1 MDEKYS
7 ELFIKNRI
15 ADGPLSLLEL
25 SPRAYNMLRLNGV
38 FTLRQL
44 AELNIEKLE
53 ALDYSTRQIAQEI
66 ALSLSDYLHDPQ
78 NLLPEPKNEAGAEGT
93 KTDAPIEKL
102 NLSVRSYNC
111 LKRVGLH
118 TVQALVGKT
127 EEELLQ
133 IRNLGAKSAAEIVEA
148 VKRWLESPQEEETA
162 EAMPEAIEAASS
174 EKSELAPPLPPD
186 ERPIEDLNLSVR
198 SFNALMQAKIDTVQ
212 KLLDLTPQELKE
224 IRNLGAKSLE
234 ELEAVRKN
242 YTSPTPAVLKTD
254 YTAEELK
261 PLILGAFQHPYQGL
275 SWQEFRDAMPEAAAD
290 DVIRR
295 AVGTLLAEGRL
306 EYVDF
311 RCYRVYPSF
320 YEELDRYLET
330 ADKRNREVM
339 ARRYAGET
347 LEAIAQDFGL
357 QRERIRQIQA
367 KENKK
372 LRDTYKARTGF
383 PVFAEDFY
391 ETLYTRCELPDA
403 FWSEELA
410 LPERSINYLKFTYT
424 RGKTKPEE
432 ILRDEAIPVSL
443 RYRVRSFLDRD
454 KIRIDGRLFPKN
466 RADIEDYA
474 MQKYAQDEITFER
487 FTQLYNGMLEDVGL
501 PHDDKL
507 FITEK
512 RRDGRVNRLSESRHC
527 LWKQGARLRWYDID
541 ARDYTELLEKLNLDS
556 YQDTDVSTRKFM
568 LEYPDLMEAYD
579 IRDPYELHNL
589 LKKIKD
595 RCGLGGINFTRQ
607 PILQFGEFDRLEMI
621 KETLFALSP
630 ISQQDLIEYLYL
642 EYGYDK
648 QTMVGYLTPLSAW
661 CHNGVYSVDFKQIP
675 DERAELLRAELTEDF
690 YYLDELRR
698 LYKKLF
704 PEADPEELNPYSL
717 KSLGFVVNSNYA
729 VQHYPSAGAYFTYLL
744 TKDEVF
750 DFSPLLRRYGSINM
764 FNQTFSDLQKAH
776 RLFRFEKNQVI
787 SARRLERLNVTEELI
802 EDYCAAV
809 RAFAEPDSYFTIC
822 SLRRDGFSHELDML
836 GLGDYFYASLL
847 ACDEHFSS
855 SQMFGELVLYNGRKA
870 KQISRADFLQTQL
883 RDYESVEIEDF
894 MQDVKAR
901 FGLTIPDRYMV
912 TGAAKDSELYYN
924 EIMDKVYRDKALY
937 YDDIE
942 A

>member
-1 MDEKYS
+1 MDENYS

-66 ALSLSDYLHDPQ
+66 ALRLSDYLHDPQ
-78 NLLPEPKNEAGAEGT
+78 NLLPEPKNGAGAEGA
-93 KTDAPIEKL
+93 KTAAPIEKL
-102 NLSVRSYNC
+102 KLSVRSYNC

-133 IRNLGAKSAAEIVEA
+133 IRNLGARSAAEIVEA

-162 EAMPEAIEAASS
+162 EAMPEAIKAASS
-174 EKSELAPPLPPD
+174 EKSELAQPLPPD

-198 SFNALMQAKIDTVQ
+198 SFNALMRAKIDTIQ

-234 ELEAVRKN
+234 ELETVRKN
-242 YTSPTPAVLKTD
+242 YTPPASAAPKTD

-275 SWQEFRDAMPEAAAD
+275 SWQEFRDAMPETAAD
-290 DVIRR
+290 SVIKH
-295 AVGTLLAEGRL
+295 AVGALLAEQKL
-306 EYVDF
+306 EYVDY

-487 FTQLYNGMLEDVGL
+487 FIQLYNGMLEDNDI
-501 PHDDKL
+501 PFDEK
-507 FITEK
+507 IYYTEGVI
-512 RRDGRVNRLSESRHC
+512 RTRANRIGDSRHC

-541 ARDYTELLEKLNLDS
+541 ARDYTALLEKLNLDS
-556 YQDTDVSTRKFM
+556 YQNTEVSTRKF
-568 LEYPDLMEAYD
+568 LRQFPELMDEYD

-589 LKKIKD
+589 LKKISD
-595 RCGLGGINFTRQ
+595 RYALNFVDFSRQ
-607 PILQFGEFDRLEMI
+607 PVLQFGEYDRVRMILNILEA
-621 KETLFALSP
+621 FSP
-630 ISQQDLIEYLYL
+630 ITQEELYEYLAE
-642 EYGYDK
+642 EYGMEGGMFPYHALK
-648 QTMVGYLTPLSAW
+648 QYY
-661 CHNGVYSVDFKQIP
+661 HNGVYSADRGF
-675 DERAELLRAELTEDF
+675 LL
-690 YYLDELRR
+690 
-698 LYKKLF
+698 
-704 PEADPEELNPYSL
+704 
-717 KSLGFVVNSNYA
+717 
-729 VQHYPSAGAYFTYLL
+729 H
-744 TKDEVF
+744 
-750 DFSPLLRRYGSINM
+750 
-764 FNQTFSDLQKAH
+764 
-776 RLFRFEKNQVI
+776 
-787 SARRLERLNVTEELI
+787 
-802 EDYCAAV
+802 
-809 RAFAEPDSYFTIC
+809 
-822 SLRRDGFSHELDML
+822 RRD
-836 GLGDYFYASLL
+836 
-847 ACDEHFSS
+847 
-855 SQMFGELVLYNGRKA
+855 
-870 KQISRADFLQTQL
+870 QTT
-883 RDYESVEIEDF
+883 V
-894 MQDVKAR
+894 
-901 FGLTIPDRYMV
+901 
-912 TGAAKDSELYYN
+912 
-924 EIMDKVYRDKALY
+924 
-937 YDDIE
+937 
-942 A
+942 